1 MKIVQ
6 SYWSRPSKFKDEG
19 KFGRTVGGFLDER
32 FHYMGWALSCLTLK
46 KWYKNIELVTDSVGA
61 PLFINQLNLPYTSTS
76 VCLDELNH
84 YHPELWAIGKIKAYQ
99 IQTEPFLHIDG
110 DIFIW
115 KKLGDLSFHKSP
127 LIVQNVEYDCKW
139 NIEAMVN
146 NEKKLSFLPE
156 EINGAYKKSDFTSI
170 NAGVIGGTDLD
181 FF

>member
-6 SYWSRPSKFKDEG
+6 SYWSHPSTFNDESINARS
-19 KFGRTVGGFLDER
+19 KGGFIDKR
-32 FHYMGWALSCLTLK
+32 FHYMSWALSCLSLK
-46 KWYKNIELVTDSVGA
+46 RFYKKVELITDKAGSKLLVTE
-61 PLFINQLNLPYTSTS
+61 LELPYTDIE
-76 VCLDELNH
+76 VCLDQLNH
-84 YHPELWAIGKIKAYQ
+84 YHPNLWAIGKIKTYQ
-99 IQTEPFLHIDG
+99 LQTEPFLHIDS
-110 DIFIW
+110 DIYVW
-115 KKLGDLSFHKSP
+115 KKLGNLSFHKSP